1 MISDPV
7 SKVIAAAVEL
17 KVLKLQKGQQL
28 HVKVKNISGVGDV
41 CVLLDDAKQV
51 FWQGSEVVA
60 MGREHVV
67 AQEFTSSD
75 LSSAALATSVEASS
89 SGNPN
94 FSINICL
101 LAEVEVASTRSVFK
115 NLLFLQ
121 FLGNN
126 GIVFVSEGKME
137 ITNQTRMCRGW
148 LWMKLN
154 ERCGYGWNEILKR
167 LCASPCNKSNSF
179 RIYVGWIWLK
189 QIKYIKSKIESKMF
203 CLKYFK
209 FSIILSLPFQG
220 FKYLRRD
227 CGTCCR
233 YE

>member
-1 MISDPV
+1 M
-7 SKVIAAAVEL
+7 AL
-17 KVLKLQKGQQL
+17 
-28 HVKVKNISGVGDV
+28 

-137 ITNQTRMCRGW
+137 ITIQTRMCRGW

-189 QIKYIKSKIESKMF
+189 QIKYIISKIESKMF
-203 CLKYFK
+203 CLKYFLI
-209 FSIILSLPFQG
+209 FHYLITPLSRFQVLE
-220 FKYLRRD
+220 KRLRNLLQV
-227 CGTCCR
+227 
-233 YE
+233 